1 MAAMAAAATSDRVPL
16 DLLVQQMVAQ
26 VQSFPLIAIPF
37 FMLTGS
43 LMMGG
48 RLGAA
53 LVGVLSTLI
62 GRFHGGPAQVG
73 VLSSTLFG
81 GVSGSAVADASA
93 IGSLLIPWHKRLG
106 YPPAFSAA
114 TLAAAA
120 TIDILIP
127 PSIPMILFALTAN
140 ASIAALFVAGILP
153 GLLMCGGF
161 MFMCWWVGR
170 RRNFPRDLTPIDWS
184 VFRTHLMYAS
194 PALLLPVLIVVFLR
208 FGIATPTEVAV
219 LSTLYAAAVS
229 VVVYRDLSFKR
240 LNDAVVSAGL
250 ATGVVLLVIMASAA
264 IGWLLTYDQMPSGV
278 ANWVTRNV
286 SQDWIVILIMNLLM
300 LFLGMFIDLP
310 AAILLLTPVFLP
322 LAQSIGMDPVQL
334 GIMMVVNLAVGLYTP
349 PVGTTLFITSA
360 LAKVK
365 VGQTVREL
373 GPFYFVAFLVLALVS
388 YVPASI
394 LRPLAGRCR
403 HRLPRDVLA
412 HRPGPSGCA
421 GGLPGPHALCRAH
434 RCQGDQHQRR
444 RPRQR
449 GALLPAHRAAGEA
462 GRGAGPG
469 DRPGEPRRRLGQSAQ
484 RRCRRPGPAGAH
496 RPRARGPELR
506 RRQHH
511 LPPPGR
517 ATAADALA
525 AMALCLHTHIKDVK
539 RTAEGYF
546 FTALGEG
553 EIGCAE
559 ILHGLRNS
567 PVSLSIEIPM
577 RLHRGSNAQ
586 PSRSAF
592 RVPLADIEA
601 RLKAALD
608 FVHHH
613 LNPAEVAA

>member
-1 MAAMAAAATSDRVPL
+1 MSALILLVFLGAAVLAVPIAHALLMAAMAAAATSDRVPL

-93 IGSLLIPWHKRLG
+93 IGSLLIPWHKKLG

-127 PSIPMILFALTAN
+127 PSIPMILFALTSN

-153 GLLMCGGF
+153 GLLMCSGF

-170 RRNFPRDLTPIDWS
+170 RRNFPRDTSPIVWGA
-184 VFRTHLMYAS
+184 FRTHLLYAS
-194 PALLLPVLIVVFLR
+194 PALVLPVLIVVFLR
-208 FGIATPTEVAV
+208 MGIATPTEVAV

-229 VVVYRDLSFKR
+229 VTVYRDLSLKR
-240 LNDAVVSAGL
+240 LHDAVVHAGL

-264 IGWLLTYDQMPSGV
+264 IGWLLTFDQMPVGV
-278 ANWVTRNV
+278 ANWVTQNV
-286 SQDWIVILIMNLLM
+286 EQDWVVILLMNLLM
-300 LFLGMFIDLP
+300 LLLGMFIDLP
-310 AAILLLTPVFLP
+310 AAVLLLTPVFLP
-322 LAQSIGMDPVQL
+322 MAQGIGMDPVQL
-334 GIMMVVNLAVGLYTP
+334 GIMMVVNLAIGLYTP

-373 GPFYFVAFLVLALVS
+373 GPFYLVAFLVLALVS

-394 LRPLAGRCR
+394 LR
-403 HRLPRDVLA
+403 
-412 HRPGPSGCA
+412 
-421 GGLPGPHALCRAH
+421 
-434 RCQGDQHQRR
+434 
-444 RPRQR
+444 
-449 GALLPAHRAAGEA
+449 
-462 GRGAGPG
+462 
-469 DRPGEPRRRLGQSAQ
+469 
-484 RRCRRPGPAGAH
+484 
-496 RPRARGPELR
+496 
-506 RRQHH
+506 
-511 LPPPGR
+511 
-517 ATAADALA
+517 
-525 AMALCLHTHIKDVK
+525 
-539 RTAEGYF
+539 
-546 FTALGEG
+546 
-553 EIGCAE
+553 
-559 ILHGLRNS
+559 
-567 PVSLSIEIPM
+567 
-577 RLHRGSNAQ
+577 
-586 PSRSAF
+586 
-592 RVPLADIEA
+592 
-601 RLKAALD
+601 
-608 FVHHH
+608 
-613 LNPAEVAA
+613 